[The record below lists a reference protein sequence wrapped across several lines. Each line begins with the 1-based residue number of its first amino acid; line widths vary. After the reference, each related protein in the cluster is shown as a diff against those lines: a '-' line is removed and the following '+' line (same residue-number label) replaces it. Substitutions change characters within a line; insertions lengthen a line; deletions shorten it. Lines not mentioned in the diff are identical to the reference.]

1 MSSDT
6 VNRFWLLI
14 TIVLIIIIIIGGTFI
29 WNRRDRGQ
37 ELLVIYDPPAESQ
50 YEISVVGAVN
60 NPGTYPVKPEESLNS
75 IIQASGGAGKDADL
89 SRIRLYVPCAEN
101 NPPSQQVDINR
112 ADIWLLQ
119 ALPGIGETRAKAI
132 VEYRTRNGLFRMV
145 EDITNVPEIGAS
157 VFEKIKP
164 YITVSEN

>member
-14 TIVLIIIIIIGGTFI
+14 SIVLVIIILIGGIII
-29 WNRRDRGQ
+29 WNRRDLGQ
-37 ELLVIYDPPAESQ
+37 ELLVTYTPPTELQ
-50 YEISVVGAVN
+50 YEISVDGAIL
-60 NPGTYPVKPEESLNS
+60 NPGTYPVKPEESLDS

-89 SRIRLYVPCAEN
+89 SRIRLYIPGAEN
-101 NPPSQQVDINR
+101 DPPSQQVDINK
-112 ADIWLLQ
+112 ADVWLLQ

-132 VEYRTRNGLFRMV
+132 VEYRTRNGFFRMV
-145 EDITNVPEIGAS
+145 EDLTNVPEIGAS